1 MLTTLPIYPIS
12 VLADGRLY
20 LSVRFCSFS
29 LDFSL
34 IFEVV
39 SVVIDLF
46 FVCTATVDHC
56 LLTALAETGKTAALH
71 TSVFVAL
78 APSTPLWQSS
88 HCWGMTK
95 AFISGPWAQ
104 SPLCFLI
111 RR

>member
-56 LLTALAETGKTAALH
+56 LLTALAETKKQPLYTQVCSLADQPLLGDGKCI
-71 TSVFVAL
+71 SN
-78 APSTPLWQSS
+78 
-88 HCWGMTK
+88 WGR
-95 AFISGPWAQ
+95 
-104 SPLCFLI
+104 L
-111 RR
+111 